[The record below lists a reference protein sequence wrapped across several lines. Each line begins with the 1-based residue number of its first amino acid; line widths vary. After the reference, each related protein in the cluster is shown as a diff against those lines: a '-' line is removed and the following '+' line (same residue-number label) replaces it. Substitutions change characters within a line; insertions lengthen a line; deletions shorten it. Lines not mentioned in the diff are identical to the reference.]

1 MNLEAS
7 IMLKYGANIQ
17 QLCMMVC
24 GEALRQF
31 EKLSAEV
38 GSATPEKLTSIILG
52 LGTQFSPVSVMSK

>member
-1 MNLEAS
+1 
-7 IMLKYGANIQ
+7 MLKYGANIQ

-52 LGTQFSPVSVMSK
+52 LGT